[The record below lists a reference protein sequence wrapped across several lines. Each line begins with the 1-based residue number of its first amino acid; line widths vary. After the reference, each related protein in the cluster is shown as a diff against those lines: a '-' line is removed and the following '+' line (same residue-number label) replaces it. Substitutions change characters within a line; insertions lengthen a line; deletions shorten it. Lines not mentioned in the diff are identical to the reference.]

1 MLAAMSLLLFL
12 HNAIGIQELARK
24 TMGVQATKIVG
35 NTSDGQQVYE
45 CESPS
50 LPRNDFHI
58 VLGGYQE
65 SGEAGLNKTDNYLL
79 DLGLTNADI
88 FWYRR
93 IHEEQPL
100 LSSIQGTCGVNVH
113 EKLLLPNYGRDGSA
127 FYDHVFEVYHHPPRA
142 HLFFARPRGHCL
154 AYFLRGCLCPNC
166 LLLLRPCRRST
177 AYAAPAAPRV
187 RDHMMTLT
195 SDCTGTKDFELSWF
209 GHPPSNR
216 TLDDIYSCKG
226 HKRRRLQE
234 PPEVEVC
241 EAFLHRWNVT
251 KYNRHPYQTCCAS
264 FILPGERIQRYPRA
278 FWEDLQNVMT
288 DLRQP
293 DKSRS
298 CWEFI
303 IYDIL
308 GDERDQFHSDDLRN
322 FYGEADGLVRGNN
335 DSGTESSALIHRR
348 TSRCQKS
355 QGARIIEYTTP

>member
-1 MLAAMSLLLFL
+1 M
-12 HNAIGIQELARK
+12 
-24 TMGVQATKIVG
+24 
-35 NTSDGQQVYE
+35 
-45 CESPS
+45 
-50 LPRNDFHI
+50 
-58 VLGGYQE
+58 
-65 SGEAGLNKTDNYLL
+65 NKTDNYLL

-100 LSSIQGTCGVNVH
+100 LSSIQGPCGVNVH
-113 EKLLLPNYGRDGSA
+113 ERLLLPNYGRDGSA
-127 FYDHVFEVYHHPPRA
+127 FYDHVLEVYHHPPRA
-142 HLFFARPRGHCL
+142 IVLLHGHGAIAWHTSCEAVFSRT
-154 AYFLRGCLCPNC
+154 AYFYRDLAAGPQQL
-166 LLLLRPCRRST
+166 
-177 AYAAPAAPRV
+177 AAPVAPRV

-348 TSRCQKS
+348 MSRCQKKTGR
-355 QGARIIEYTTP
+355 QNN